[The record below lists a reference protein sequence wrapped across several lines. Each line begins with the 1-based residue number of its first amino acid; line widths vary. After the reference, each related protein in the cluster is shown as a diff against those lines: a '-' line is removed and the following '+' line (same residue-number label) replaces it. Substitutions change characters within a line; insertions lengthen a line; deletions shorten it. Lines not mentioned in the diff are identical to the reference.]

1 MSLHSQNKNKNKNK
15 TTSSVTIYPQ
25 KHKEEVKWK
34 RWFTYSRAEEGLSF
48 CSYKE
53 TRTATPTKQYYT

>member
-1 MSLHSQNKNKNKNK
+1 MNLHSQNKNK
-15 TTSSVTIYPQ
+15 TTSFVTIYPSKAQ
-25 KHKEEVKWK
+25 RRSEREK
-34 RWFTYSRAEEGLSF
+34 WFTYSRAEEGLSF